1 MLKKVTVL
9 MPVYN
14 SEKYLKESIDSILNQ
29 TYENFELLILDDAS
43 TDNSVKIINSYKD
56 DRIKLFKNE
65 KNKGISYTR
74 NKGVELATGEFI
86 ALMDSDD
93 ISKKNRLEVEVKFL
107 EKYTEF
113 DVVSSRAEVL
123 NGEKLYKTHK
133 KIEEFELAN
142 IQLMFRDVIINPAS
156 MFRKEFINKN
166 NIRYREENFVA
177 EDYDFWV
184 ECAKFTNIAILS
196 EALLI
201 YRTGHKNTSSLSLK
215 NNYIER
221 KNLIDKIRVQCLNNN
236 GIYLKEEEYLLFNKI
251 FSDPI
256 MKIHIDDIYQ
266 YKKILNKFIDIDGY
280 DKTLVSDS
288 VKKMLISKILE
299 LDCNKLKK
307 LYLVNFKLK
316 KESIISYIKSIIKVI
331 ILG

>member
-123 NGEKLYKTHK
+123 NSEKLYKTHK